1 MEISLKKTKL
11 KSNAI
16 KRREDKRFLTGRGKY
31 LDDIFFDE
39 EYFAVFVRSPHPHAK
54 IKEIRTSTAKVLPDV
69 VAVLTAEDA
78 AKDGLV
84 SMEPFITHNPNT
96 NQPFNFIAQPL
107 LSENFGELPIA
118 KSERLSKPS
127 FQGGALL
134 SSAAGRDTTPI
145 VNARSPMTF
154 R

>member
-1 MEISLKKTKL
+1 MEISLKKTQL

-39 EYFAVFVRSPHPHAK
+39 EYFAVFVRSPHPHGK
-54 IKEIRTSTAKVLPDV
+54 IKEIRTSTAKALPDV
-69 VAVLTAEDA
+69 MAVLTAEDA

-96 NQPFNFIAQPL
+96 NQPFNLSHSHCL
-107 LSENFGELPIA
+107 LKTLLGTLVS
-118 KSERLSKPS
+118 RLSSLSRKRHMRR
-127 FQGGALL
+127 AMLL
-134 SSAAGRDTTPI
+134 
-145 VNARSPMTF
+145 N
-154 R
+154 